1 MQLTYIREWKFSV
14 LRREIWQSKYLKM
27 AVRCAEINPPFLSI
41 DSIKSLF
48 GDWLHWKPPSALDYS
63 CTVPISFFTVQ
74 RYGHLFHYTV
84 RCKAGT
90 SETTLSFFFSPLIR
104 KILCSDSRAS
114 IWVLGIAP
122 NIPQISVIV
131 LVHFSRSV
139 FLPININIRV
149 SWNQK
154 AAPLSKNYLHG
165 FQPPDN
171 THTYCFFIVF
181 LQLAQG
187 GL

>member
-84 RCKAGT
+84 RCKAST
-90 SETTLSFFFSPLIR
+90 SETTLSFFFFSPLIR

-114 IWVLGIAP
+114 VWVLGIAP
-122 NIPQISVIV
+122 LSPDKCYRACSLLKISFPP
-131 LVHFSRSV
+131 HQHQHSC
-139 FLPININIRV
+139 FLKSEN
-149 SWNQK
+149 S
-154 AAPLSKNYLHG
+154 SSE
-165 FQPPDN
+165 
-171 THTYCFFIVF
+171 
-181 LQLAQG
+181 
-187 GL
+187 